1 MRISDWS
8 SDVCSSDLTSV
19 ADTGRAIFAHVQRS
33 SALFDQESGACDLGL
48 RRAASLRNRE
58 DLHRSRRERP
68 DLEAAPGTS
77 SIASRYDEADPLLRP
92 NLGPRC
98 QPLGRFQN
106 LDESSHYEFI
116 CLEAGVPIIY

>member
-8 SDVCSSDLTSV
+8 SDVCSSD
-19 ADTGRAIFAHVQRS
+19 R
-33 SALFDQESGACDLGL
+33 LGL

-77 SIASRYDEADPLLRP
+77 SIASRYDEADQLLRP

-98 QPLGRFQN
+98 QPLGAVSKPRREQP
-106 LDESSHYEFI
+106 LRVYMPRSWGADYLL
-116 CLEAGVPIIY
+116 CGAL